1 MNTYQVLSDRGV
13 LKINIKL
20 LKDEREFENNC
31 RETKRDYTYDLKYLC
46 FFGERNIQSRD
57 L

>member
-1 MNTYQVLSDRGV
+1 MKEN
-13 LKINIKL
+13 LKTIA
-20 LKDEREFENNC
+20 ERQ
-31 RETKRDYTYDLKYLC
+31 RETTYDLKYLC